1 MINFLWFLYMF
12 QNKNFNIFYENANL
26 GYLELSE
33 TSNIMDL
40 YKFLQSSNYFCNLS
54 LESIAFIITIKDIN
68 RYKNLW
74 EQIKKKDSIKIE
86 FNIGYHD

>member
-1 MINFLWFLYMF
+1 MF
-12 QNKNFNIFYENANL
+12 QKKNFNIFYENANI
-26 GYLELSE
+26 GDIELSE
-33 TSNIMDL
+33 NSTTLDL
-40 YKFLQSSNYFCNLS
+40 YKFLQTSNYFCNLS
-54 LESIAFIITIKDIN
+54 LDSIAFIITIKDIN